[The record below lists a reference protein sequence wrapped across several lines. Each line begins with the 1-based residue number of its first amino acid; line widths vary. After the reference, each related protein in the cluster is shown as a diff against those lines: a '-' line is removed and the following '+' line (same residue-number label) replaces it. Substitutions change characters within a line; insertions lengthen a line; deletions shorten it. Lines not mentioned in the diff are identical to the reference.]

1 MIYLDHNST
10 TPVDQRVLEEMLP
23 FFTEQYGNAASID
36 HDPGHYAQA
45 AVEKARNQI
54 ASLIGAKSEEIIFT
68 SGATESDNLAILG
81 VAEKYRDKGNH
92 IITAKTEHKAV
103 LDSCKHLEKNG
114 FEITYLPVDSDG
126 RIDVQDFENACTNKT
141 ILASIMYANNEI
153 GTIAPI
159 REIGAITRARGI
171 VFHSDATQAVGHIP
185 INVDTDNIDL
195 MSMSAHKMYGPK
207 GVGAL
212 FTRRRSPRV
221 KVAPLIH
228 GGGHEKGLRSGTLNV
243 PGIVGFGKAAEICAH
258 NMRAESERY
267 LAFSTVLLRILRA
280 ELGEILL
287 NGHPQLRLPNNLN
300 ISLPRVESKSLI
312 VQFKD
317 IAVSTGSACT
327 SASVEPSHVIMA
339 LGYGE
344 DRAHSAIRIGWGRK
358 NTPADVEHAA
368 GVIIESV
375 QRIRKLNINI

>member
-1 MIYLDHNST
+1 
-10 TPVDQRVLEEMLP
+10 MLP